1 MLKLNELKNLKS
13 LINTSIAKGVEIV
26 HSYLDYMVVGAGVG
40 GLRLPDM
47 FVTLFFFVV
56 LLVLLRKF
64 AWGPLMNMMEQRE
77 NYVANEIEAAEN
89 SRAAAEKAA
98 AEATAQLNQVRQEAQ
113 KMIEDAKNA
122 GIKQEQDI
130 ITSARE
136 EADRIK
142 KLAQA
147 DIQNEKEQAILALQA
162 QVASLSVLVASKVIE
177 KEIDAQDQAQFINDY
192 IKEVGE
198 ER

>member
-1 MLKLNELKNLKS
+1 M
-13 LINTSIAKGVEIV
+13 EIV